1 MCLKLED
8 MDSLVPLLDIGDLLA
23 KIALGSESTSWA
35 SRQQSRNSA
44 PKFLVRSCSVVGLGL

>member
-1 MCLKLED
+1 VCLKLED

-35 SRQQSRNSA
+35 SLA
-44 PKFLVRSCSVVGLGL
+44 AITE